1 MVRALEHSSYKII
14 ICEVG
19 AVLPNHTSCSPWSEN
34 FKMKIVKYWE
44 SVSFSK
50 KKDKSF
56 FRVRGDSDND
66 RLQGYLNEKV

>member
-1 MVRALEHSSYKII
+1 MVRALEHSSYKSI

-34 FKMKIVKYWE
+34 FKMKIVKDWE

-56 FRVRGDSDND
+56 SGRGGIQAMIVCRVT
-66 RLQGYLNEKV
+66 